1 MLTRPWAAWR
11 DLQAINARTREKGV
25 VAQSGGE
32 GAALGGICV
41 IGACPR
47 PRTADLKSESGC
59 RGAKLTVLCCV
70 SAGPQDRTEPSY
82 VYREE
87 IGQPIPASEV
97 EDAIRRVL
105 GA

>member
-1 MLTRPWAAWR
+1 MHAP
-11 DLQAINARTREKGV
+11 AR
-25 VAQSGGE
+25 APPS
-32 GAALGGICV
+32 
-41 IGACPR
+41 
-47 PRTADLKSESGC
+47 LKSESGC